1 MWRSRPV
8 LAGLLVLT
16 AGLLHSQGE
25 TGRSQ
30 EHGAGTKKEKPIES
44 LQYAVEWR
52 LIRAG
57 TAVLS
62 RTPKANAG
70 WESDLHLESAGLVNK
85 LYRVNDNYQSRFDSG
100 YCASDF
106 AMQAEEGSRRRDT
119 KVLFDREKKKSS
131 YLERDLV
138 KNTVVLQKELE
149 IPVCVHDVLAALAHL
164 RGSRLKP
171 GQSTQLPITDGKRL
185 VMGKIEAQEKEQ
197 VKTAAGTF
205 DAIRYEAYLFND
217 VLYTRKGRLLLWL
230 TDDDKG
236 LLVQVRVR
244 LSFPVGTISLQLE
257 KKS

>member
-1 MWRSRPV
+1 MCLARPV
-8 LAGLLVLT
+8 LAAVFLLA

-25 TGRSQ
+25 EPRHAAQSSET
-30 EHGAGTKKEKPIES
+30 AKEKPIES

-57 TAVLS
+57 TAILS
-62 RTPKANAG
+62 RTPKSNAG
-70 WESDLHLESAGLVNK
+70 WQSELHLESAGLVNK

-138 KNTVVLQKELE
+138 KNTVVLQKELD
-149 IPVCVHDVLAALAHL
+149 IPACVHDILAALAHL

-171 GQSTQLPITDGKRL
+171 GQSTQLPITDGKRM
-185 VMGKIEAQEKEQ
+185 VFAKIEAQEKEQ

-205 DAIRYEAYLFND
+205 NAVRYEAHLFND
-217 VLYTRKGRLLLWL
+217 VLYTRKGRLFLWL
-230 TDDDKG
+230 SDDDKG
-236 LLVQVRVR
+236 LLVQLRVR

-257 KKS
+257 KTS